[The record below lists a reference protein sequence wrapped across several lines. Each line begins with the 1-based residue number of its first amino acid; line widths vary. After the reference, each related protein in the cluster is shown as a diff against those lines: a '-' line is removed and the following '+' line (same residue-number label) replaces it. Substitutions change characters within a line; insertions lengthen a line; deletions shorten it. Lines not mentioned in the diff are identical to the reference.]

1 MAEPERVE
9 TATKNVPLLD
19 VRDLCTYIYTQ
30 WGVIKAVDGVS
41 FTLREDETLGLVGE
55 SGSGKSMVCLSLLRL
70 PPRPAG
76 RIVGGEVLYQGRDL
90 LQLSEEEMRQ
100 YRGRRIS
107 MILQDPLS
115 SLNPVFSIGT
125 QVAEP
130 LQVHRLVPESG
141 IKQRVVELLRMVHIP
156 TPQGRVRDYPHQFS
170 GGMRQRVAGAIAMS
184 SEPRLLIADEPTTS
198 LDVTIQVQYLNL
210 LKETQ
215 RRSKLA
221 IIFVSHDMGTIG
233 RMCDRVAVMY
243 AGRVVEEAPVDQ
255 LFDNPAHP
263 YSEALVSSLP
273 SAEATGDRLP
283 QIQGDPP
290 DMHNLPPGCAFAE
303 RCPKVMDICREQYPP
318 IVTVDSPEHT
328 TACWLHVT
336 HQGLSAAIGAAD
348 GGSGSAREGEASE
361 RM

>member
-1 MAEPERVE
+1 MVESASAE
-9 TATKNVPLLD
+9 TATNDAPLLE
-19 VRDLCTYIYTQ
+19 VRDLRTYIYTQ
-30 WGVIKAVDGVS
+30 WGIIKAVDGVS
-41 FTLREDETLGLVGE
+41 FTLRENETLGLVGE
-55 SGSGKSMVCLSLLRL
+55 SGSGKSMICLSLLRL

-76 RIVGGEVLYQGRDL
+76 HIVGGEVLYQGRDL

-100 YRGRRIS
+100 VRGRHIA

-130 LQVHRLVPESG
+130 LQVHQLVPKRG
-141 IKQRVVELLRMVHIP
+141 IKQRVVELLNMVHIP
-156 TPQGRVRDYPHQFS
+156 TPQSRVRDYPHQFS
-170 GGMRQRVAGAIAMS
+170 GGMRQRVAGAIALG

-198 LDVTIQVQYLNL
+198 LDVTIQAQYLNL

-215 RRSKLA
+215 RQSNLA

-243 AGRVVEEAPVDQ
+243 AGRIVEEAPVDQ

-263 YSEALVSSLP
+263 YSEALVRSLP

-283 QIQGDPP
+283 QIQGEPP
-290 DMHNLPPGCAFAE
+290 DMHNLPPGCAFAA
-303 RCPKVMDICREQYPP
+303 RCPKAMDICHEQYPP
-318 IVTVDSPEHT
+318 TVSVDSPDHS
-328 TACWLHVT
+328 TACWLHVSHPAPST
-336 HQGLSAAIGAAD
+336 AQIAAD
-348 GGSGSAREGEASE
+348 DGSGSEGAKAPEHT
-361 RM
+361 

>member
-9 TATKNVPLLD
+9 SAAKDAPLLE

-41 FTLREDETLGLVGE
+41 FTLRENETLGLVGE
-55 SGSGKSMVCLSLLRL
+55 SGSGKSMTCLSLLRL

-100 YRGRRIS
+100 YRGRHIS

-125 QVAEP
+125 QVGEP
-130 LQVHRLVPESG
+130 LQAHGLIPEGG
-141 IKQRVVELLRMVHIP
+141 IRKRVVELLRMVQIP
-156 TPQGRVRDYPHQFS
+156 TPEGRVRDYPHQFS
-170 GGMRQRVAGAIAMS
+170 GGMRQRVAGAIALS
-184 SEPRLLIADEPTTS
+184 SEPQLLIADEPTTS

-210 LKETQ
+210 LKERQ
-215 RRSKLA
+215 RQSKLA

-243 AGRVVEEAPVDQ
+243 AGRVVEEAPVAQ

-263 YSEALVSSLP
+263 YSEALVNSMP
-273 SAEATGDRLP
+273 SVETTGDRLP

-290 DMHNLPPGCAFAE
+290 DMHNLPRGCAFAE
-303 RCPKVMDICREQYPP
+303 RCPKAMDICHEQYPP

-328 TACWLHVT
+328 TACWLHVAHPPT
-336 HQGLSAAIGAAD
+336 PSAARMAAD
-348 GGSGSAREGEASE
+348 GSAGE
-361 RM
+361 

>member
-1 MAEPERVE
+1 MAETERVD
-9 TATKNVPLLD
+9 TVTKDAPLLE
-19 VRDLCTYIYTQ
+19 VRDLRTYIYTQ

-41 FTLREDETLGLVGE
+41 FTLRENETLGLVGE
-55 SGSGKSMVCLSLLRL
+55 SGSGKSMTCLSLLRL

-76 RIVGGEVLYQGRDL
+76 RVVGGEVLYQGRDL
-90 LQLSEEEMRQ
+90 LLLSEEEMRQ

-130 LQVHRLVPESG
+130 LQVHRLAPESG
-141 IKQRVVELLRMVHIP
+141 IKQRVVELLRMVRIP
-156 TPQGRVRDYPHQFS
+156 TPESRVRDYPHQFS
-170 GGMRQRVAGAIAMS
+170 GGMRQRVAGAIAMG

-215 RRSKLA
+215 RQSKLA

-243 AGRVVEEAPVDQ
+243 AGRVVEEAPVEQ

-273 SAEATGDRLP
+273 STQAVGERLP

-303 RCPKVMDICREQYPP
+303 RCPKVMGICHEQYPP
-318 IVTVDSPEHT
+318 VVAVDSPEHT
-328 TACWLHVT
+328 TACWLHVA
-336 HQGLSAAIGAAD
+336 QPAQRRAPAAEAGPR
-348 GGSGSAREGEASE
+348 GAREEES
-361 RM
+361 